1 MNRSSDREIFNP
13 MAQASD
19 LLSFAALAMF
29 VGALLVVFA
38 S

>member
-19 LLSFAALAMF
+19 LLSFAALVVF
-29 VGALLVVFA
+29 IGALLVVLA
-38 S
+38 